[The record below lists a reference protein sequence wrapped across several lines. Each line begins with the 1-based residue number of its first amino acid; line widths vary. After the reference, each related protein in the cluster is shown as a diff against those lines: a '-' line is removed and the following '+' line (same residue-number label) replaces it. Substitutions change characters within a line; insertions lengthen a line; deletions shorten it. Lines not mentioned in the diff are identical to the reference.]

1 MKPKM
6 HVGWIV
12 FVIFLGTMMNYMDR
26 VNISLTGPAILKEF
40 GWTTATLGVLLSS
53 FFWGYFLLQIPGG
66 WLADKFGGR
75 RVMIVSGFWWAVFTA
90 LTAIPRSQGLL
101 MGIRAGLG
109 AGEAVNFPAGTS
121 IFARWL
127 PPKVVARVQGLNLSA
142 TALGPLFATPLAVFL
157 ITTWGWRSVF
167 YVFAVFSA
175 IWAFAWWGVTKRA
188 GLKDIPDKQL
198 PVAEDQAQLAPPKD
212 FLEKPLSSLEVWGS
226 SIAWFSNSYVFY
238 FLITFLPTYFVKAQ
252 HVSVQSLDILGTV
265 PWLVLFIMMNVA
277 GWIADYVGRV
287 SSHSIFWRR
296 MMYAG
301 AFVWAGVFMFLAKG
315 ATSGTSA
322 VILISLAVAGLAFTW
337 PVAWALPVIYSHS
350 KAGILSGFMNAWGQ
364 VAGILAPIITGVV
377 ASTGNWS
384 LAFIW
389 VAVFSL
395 LGAVV
400 VAGTTRRSTD
410 KTYAVHLGKNSAAN
424 M

>member
-1 MKPKM
+1 MKPKI
-6 HVGWIV
+6 HIGWIV

-75 RVMIVSGFWWAVFTA
+75 RVMIVSGFLWAIFTA
-90 LTAIPRSQGLL
+90 LTAIPRSLGLL

-127 PPKVVARVQGLNLSA
+127 PPKVVARIQGLNLSA

-167 YVFAVFSA
+167 YFFAIISA
-175 IWAFAWWGVTKRA
+175 VWAIAFWAVTKRA
-188 GLKDIPDKQL
+188 GLNDIPDKEKLTDTVVQ
-198 PVAEDQAQLAPPKD
+198 VSQTKD
-212 FLEKPLSSLEVWGS
+212 FMEKPLSSIEVWGS
-226 SIAWFSNSYVFY
+226 SMAWFSNSYVFY
-238 FLITFLPTYFVKAQ
+238 FLITFLPTYFIKAQ

-277 GWIADYVGRV
+277 GWISDYIGRV
-287 SSHSIFWRR
+287 STHSIFWRR
-296 MMYAG
+296 MIYAG
-301 AFVWAGVFMFLAKG
+301 AFVWAGIFMFLAKG

-322 VILISLAVAGLAFTW
+322 AILISLAVAGLAFTW
-337 PVAWALPVIYSHS
+337 PIAWSLPVIYSHS
-350 KAGILSGFMNAWGQ
+350 KAGVLSGFMNAWGQ
-364 VAGILAPIITGVV
+364 VAGILAPIVTGVV

-395 LGAVV
+395 LGAVL
-400 VAGTTRRSTD
+400 VAGTTKRRTD
-410 KTYAVHLGKNSAAN
+410 RNYITHTEKNTAAN
-424 M
+424 S